1 MPAGFCGA
9 LFAPIGGRLLD
20 TYGPKKPILSG
31 AMLMTI
37 SILIFTICSPAMS
50 NLAIMI
56 VYMFYMAGMG
66 ALMGTVMTSALAS
79 LPQDKQTQ
87 GNAILNTLQQFAG
100 SMGTSIVAMIVAKG
114 QISVGK
120 TTVATALGTQ
130 HAFMLLLAFV
140 ILILGLIIRFVPR
153 RLY

>member
-1 MPAGFCGA
+1 MLLGFAFLLPNYIQLVNHNTALLAGLVVMPAGFCGA

-66 ALMGTVMTSALAS
+66 
-79 LPQDKQTQ
+79 P
-87 GNAILNTLQQFAG
+87 
-100 SMGTSIVAMIVAKG
+100 
-114 QISVGK
+114 
-120 TTVATALGTQ
+120 
-130 HAFMLLLAFV
+130 
-140 ILILGLIIRFVPR
+140 
-153 RLY
+153 